1 MTTYYENNKQY
12 FKEYYRN
19 YHLKHRDKMIEK
31 ATNWI
36 NASDEHRT
44 RHRIAC
50 RKHLNKNKTNIYY
63 KRRLKSL
70 FKTLMKEVQDY
81 FMYR

>member
-1 MTTYYENNKQY
+1 MTYYENNKEY

-19 YHLKHRDKMIEK
+19 YYLNHREKQIEK
-31 ATNWI
+31 ATNWYL
-36 NASDEHRT
+36 ASEEHKIK
-44 RHRIAC
+44 HRIAC
-50 RKHLNKNKTNIYY
+50 RKHLNANKTNIYY